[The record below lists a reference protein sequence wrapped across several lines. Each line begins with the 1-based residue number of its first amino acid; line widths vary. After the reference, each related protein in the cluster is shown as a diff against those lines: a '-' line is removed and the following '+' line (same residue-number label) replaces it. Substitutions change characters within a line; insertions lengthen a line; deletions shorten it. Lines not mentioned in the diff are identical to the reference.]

1 MILRKKDF
9 NNTVNSISNLVNME
23 YTQNKEL
30 NNIHKRL
37 LKGREAFGK
46 AVTKTLD
53 ASINMSA
60 MDLTLEANIDIVE
73 KINTAISNSVSSI
86 SESASSTANIATEVS
101 KAHES
106 LTSTIIE
113 VSDTSN
119 NVMEDIRNSES
130 ELTSITKL
138 SNSVISTANEMKTD
152 IHGLLNIIQGMNE
165 VIEAIDSIS
174 SQTNLLALNAS
185 IEAARAGEAGK
196 GFAVVA
202 EEIRNLA
209 DESKSLTGRM
219 GNFVSSIQEAS
230 QKSSDSVDTTVT
242 ELENIDK
249 NIQNIWKTTEKNHAS
264 MNNIM
269 DSVSS
274 LAAVSEEV
282 SSAINELDEQMQH
295 VSEKCKNLD
304 ENSFYL
310 ATSSHSIAELVEPAK
325 NIENYLEEA
334 SKIFGE
340 MVHDRFYML
349 DNQVM
354 INCLTSAIEAHEKW
368 LNNLKDIAQTGQTK
382 ALQTDCTKCGL
393 GHFYYSFKPLN
404 PKVVNIWNS
413 LDAKHKTFH
422 SYGVEML
429 SAVNAGRTDD
439 LEQIYKKAEACSNE
453 LINDLKSLINI
464 IESLTKE
471 NVRIFE

>member
-1 MILRKKDF
+1 
-9 NNTVNSISNLVNME
+9 ME
-23 YTQNKEL
+23 YTQNEEL

-86 SESASSTANIATEVS
+86 SESAASTADIATEVS
-101 KAHES
+101 KAHEN

-113 VSDTSN
+113 VSDASN
-119 NVMEDIRNSES
+119 NVMEDIRNSEI

-138 SNSVISTANEMKTD
+138 SNSVISTATEMKTD

-295 VSEKCKNLD
+295 VSGKCKSLD

-368 LNNLKDIAQTGQTK
+368 LNNLKDIAQTGQAK

-439 LEQIYKKAEACSNE
+439 LEPIYKKAEVCSNE
-453 LINDLKSLINI
+453 LLNDLKSLIKI